1 MAGVLGLD
9 SDPMLQTI
17 RNVAII
23 ALLALGVTVLP
34 GGGAAAQTMLNALG
48 IAFLAAIAWF
58 GYTIYRQ
65 QELTLATMPDG
76 RRAVLFG
83 SVGLIVLLIA
93 GYDQFREWGNG
104 AILGWVLLLAAAII
118 AIFVVWREQTT
129 YS

>member
-1 MAGVLGLD
+1 V
-9 SDPMLQTI
+9 LQTI

-34 GGGAAAQTMLNALG
+34 GGGAAAETMLNALG

-58 GYTIYRQ
+58 GYTVYRR
-65 QELTLATMPDG
+65 QELTLATMSDG

-83 SVGLIVLLIA
+83 SVGLIALLIA
-93 GYDQFREWGNG
+93 GYEQFRDWGDG
-104 AILGWVLLLAAAII
+104 AILGWILLLAGAIV
-118 AIFVVWREQTT
+118 AIFVVWREATT

>member
-1 MAGVLGLD
+1 M
-9 SDPMLQTI
+9 QTV

-23 ALLALGVTVLP
+23 AVLALGVTVLP
-34 GGGAAAQTMLNALG
+34 GGGAAAETALNLLG

-58 GYTIYRQ
+58 VFTIYRQ

-76 RRAVLFG
+76 RRAILFG
-83 SVGLIVLLIA
+83 SVGMIALLIA
-93 GYDQFREWGNG
+93 GYDQFRDWGNG

-118 AIFVVWREQTT
+118 AIFLVWREATT